1 VVLKLRKLWRTPS
14 SCEKVLRV
22 VNLTGRN
29 LTLSRKDYPM
39 KDSELRGIVLQKYYA
54 KREKDGFSGRLKIS
68 RICRKRVTLMLLIC
82 SGPAINWPNT
92 A

>member
-1 VVLKLRKLWRTPS
+1 
-14 SCEKVLRV
+14 
-22 VNLTGRN
+22 
-29 LTLSRKDYPM
+29 M